1 MRVAVLSSL
10 YGDFDQVMAPVAQT
24 VDADWILVSDRD
36 HNCWPWKVVVEPRSQ
51 LHPRLA
57 AKVAKCRP
65 DLYATADAYVWVD
78 AGLRIGAP
86 DFLAW
91 CLDTLG
97 DLSVVKL
104 AQVPH
109 PQRTSIA
116 DEAQVSSGIAKY
128 AGLPVVEQA
137 RHYLEGGFPDGWGL
151 WATGLIAYR
160 NGPWLGRFGNAWLA
174 EQVRWTYQDQL
185 SQAPLLY
192 DAGLRPVDL
201 DGGLWGNP
209 RFGVTGHRSDR

>member
-1 MRVAVLSSL
+1 
-10 YGDFDQVMAPVAQT
+10 
-24 VDADWILVSDRD
+24 
-36 HNCWPWKVVVEPRSQ
+36 VVVEPRSQ

-65 DLYATADAYVWVD
+65 DLYAAAFTCIWVD
-78 AGLRIGAP
+78 AGLRITAG
-86 DFLAW
+86 DFLEW
-91 CLDTLG
+91 CLDNLG
-97 DLSVVKL
+97 GADL
-104 AQVPH
+104 AQLPH

-116 DEAQVSSGIAKY
+116 EEAQVSAGLAKY

-137 RHYLEGGFPDGWGL
+137 AHYLERGYPDGWGL